1 MFFKIIYFNR
11 YLKTLFAFDI
21 MPFMKIRIAEN
32 AGFCYGVK
40 RAIKIADEALEKNKS
55 IYSLGP
61 IIHNPQ
67 VVSEYEKKGLKVVES
82 VDKAKNAILIRSHG
96 IPPNIY
102 KLINDKKLE
111 CIDATCP
118 FVKEAQDYAKQ
129 LYEEGYFV
137 VIIGDKNHPE
147 VQAHIA
153 YANYQAQV
161 INSKEEAKNI
171 QAQKIGVI
179 SQTTQS
185 VDNFVSI
192 VSELAKKA
200 KEIRIFNTI
209 CDATEKRQESA
220 KELAQISDIM
230 IVIGGKNSANTRKL
244 YEICLNF
251 CKKVYYIETKEE
263 LHKEWFYDVENVG
276 ITAGA
281 STPSWLI
288 DDVMQ
293 AILSIDNELH

>member
-1 MFFKIIYFNR
+1 
-11 YLKTLFAFDI
+11 
-21 MPFMKIRIAEN
+21 MKIRIAEN

-40 RAIKIADEALEKNKS
+40 RAIKIADEALKKNEI

-67 VVSEYEKKGLKVVES
+67 VVGEYEKKGLKVVETI
-82 VDKAKNAILIRSHG
+82 DEAKNAVLIRSHG
-96 IPPNIY
+96 IPPQVYEQISEKN
-102 KLINDKKLE
+102 LE

-137 VIIGDKNHPE
+137 VIVGDQNHPE
-147 VQAHIA
+147 VKAHIA
-153 YANYQAQV
+153 YANYKAQV
-161 INSKEEAKNI
+161 INSIQEAKNI
-171 QAQKIGVI
+171 EAQKIGVI

-192 VSELAKKA
+192 VSELVKKA

-220 KELAQISDIM
+220 KELAKNSDLM

-251 CKKVYYIETKEE
+251 CKKVYHIETKEE
-263 LHKEWFYDVENVG
+263 LKKEWFEGVENVG

-288 DDVMQ
+288 EDVIK
-293 AILSIDNELH
+293 AIEKIENDIY

>member
-1 MFFKIIYFNR
+1 
-11 YLKTLFAFDI
+11 
-21 MPFMKIRIAEN
+21 MKIRIAEN
-32 AGFCYGVK
+32 AGFCYGVR
-40 RAIKIADEALEKNKS
+40 RAIKIADEALEKNNT

-67 VVSEYEKKGLKVVES
+67 VVSEYESKGLKVIENIS
-82 VDKAKNAILIRSHG
+82 EAKNAVLIRSHG
-96 IPPNIY
+96 ISPQIY
-102 KLINDKKLE
+102 QLISKKNLE

-118 FVKEAQDYAKQ
+118 FVKEAQDYAKK
-129 LYEEGYFV
+129 LYEEDYCV
-137 VIIGDKNHPE
+137 VIVGDKNHPE

-153 YANYQAQV
+153 YANYKAQV
-161 INSKEEAKNI
+161 INSKEEAANI

-192 VSELAKKA
+192 VSELVKSA

-220 KELAQISDIM
+220 KELAKVSDIM

-251 CKKVYYIETKEE
+251 CKKVYHIETKQEIK
-263 LHKEWFYDVENVG
+263 KEWFDNVENIG

-288 DDVMQ
+288 EDVIK
-293 AILSIDNELH
+293 AIEEIKNGIH

>member
-1 MFFKIIYFNR
+1 
-11 YLKTLFAFDI
+11 
-21 MPFMKIRIAEN
+21 MKIRIAEN
-32 AGFCYGVK
+32 AGFCYGVR
-40 RAIKIADEALEKNKS
+40 RAIKIADQALEKNDT

-67 VVSEYEKKGLKVVES
+67 VVSEYERKGLKVIENIS
-82 VDKAKNAILIRSHG
+82 EAKNAVLIRSHG
-96 IPPNIY
+96 ISPQIY
-102 KLINDKKLE
+102 QLISKKNLE

-118 FVKEAQDYAKQ
+118 FVKEAQDYAKK
-129 LYEEGYFV
+129 LYEENYFV

-153 YANYQAQV
+153 YANYKAQV
-161 INSKEEAKNI
+161 INSKEEASNI

-192 VSELAKKA
+192 VSELVKSA

-220 KELAQISDIM
+220 KELAKVSDIM

-251 CKKVYYIETKEE
+251 CKKVYHIETKQE
-263 LHKEWFYDVENVG
+263 LKKEWFDSVENIG

-288 DDVMQ
+288 EDVIR
-293 AILSIDNELH
+293 AIEDIKK

>member
-1 MFFKIIYFNR
+1 MH
-11 YLKTLFAFDI
+11 
-21 MPFMKIRIAEN
+21 FMNIKIAEN
-32 AGFCYGVK
+32 AGFCYGVR
-40 RAIKIADEALEKNKS
+40 RAIKIADDALQKNRN

-67 VVSEYEKKGLKVVES
+67 VVNEYEKKGLKVVEN
-82 VDKAKNAILIRSHG
+82 VEEAKTAILIRSHG
-96 IPPNIY
+96 VAPQIY
-102 KLINDKKLE
+102 EHLNDLSIE

-129 LYEEGYFV
+129 LYKENYTV
-137 VIIGDKNHPE
+137 VIIGDKYHPE

-153 YANYQAQV
+153 YANYKAIV
-161 INSKEEAKNI
+161 INSPSQVGEIKSD
-171 QAQKIGVI
+171 KIGVI

-185 VDNFVSI
+185 VDNFVTI
-192 VSELAKKA
+192 VSELVKIA

-220 KELAQISDIM
+220 KEISKVSDIM

-244 YEICLNF
+244 YEICLNY
-251 CKKVYYIETKEE
+251 CSKVYHIETKQE
-263 LHKEWFYDVENVG
+263 LKKEWFNDVENVG

-288 DDVMQ
+288 EEV
-293 AILSIDNELH
+293 IKSIEKI

>member
-1 MFFKIIYFNR
+1 
-11 YLKTLFAFDI
+11 
-21 MPFMKIRIAEN
+21 MKIRIAEN

-40 RAIKIADEALEKNKS
+40 RAIKIADEALEKNKL

-67 VVSEYEKKGLKVVES
+67 VVNEYEKKGLKVIEHIEE
-82 VDKAKNAILIRSHG
+82 AKGAILVRSHG
-96 IPPNIY
+96 IPPLIY
-102 KLINDKKLE
+102 KQISEKELK

-153 YANYQAQV
+153 YANHKALV
-161 INSKEEAKNI
+161 INSIQEAKNI
-171 QAQKIGVI
+171 EATKIGVI

-192 VSELAKKA
+192 VSELVKKA

-220 KELAQISDIM
+220 KELAKKSDLM

-251 CKKVYYIETKEE
+251 CKKVYHVETKEE
-263 LHKEWFYDVENVG
+263 LKKEWFENVENVG

-281 STPSWLI
+281 STPNWLI
-288 DDVMQ
+288 EDVIK
-293 AILSIDNELH
+293 AIETHNHGIQ

>member
-1 MFFKIIYFNR
+1 
-11 YLKTLFAFDI
+11 
-21 MPFMKIRIAEN
+21 MKIRIAEN
-32 AGFCYGVK
+32 AGFCYGVR
-40 RAIKIADEALEKNKS
+40 RAIKIADEALSKNKT
-55 IYSLGP
+55 IFSLGP

-67 VVSEYEKKGLKVVES
+67 VVKDYENKGLKVVE
-82 VDKAKNAILIRSHG
+82 DINEAKNAVLIRSHG
-96 IPPNIY
+96 VSPQIYESIY
-102 KLINDKKLE
+102 KKNLE

-118 FVKEAQDYAKQ
+118 FVKEAQDYAKK

-161 INSKEEAKNI
+161 INSIQEAASI
-171 QAQKIGVI
+171 DAQKIGVI

-192 VSELAKKA
+192 VSELVKKT

-220 KELAQISDIM
+220 KKLALMSDLM

-244 YEICLNF
+244 YEICKAL
-251 CKKVYYIETKEE
+251 CKNTYHIETKHE
-263 LHKEWFYDVENVG
+263 LKKEWFENVSNVG

-281 STPSWLI
+281 STPSWIIEDIIKTIEAI
-288 DDVMQ
+288 DHDVY
-293 AILSIDNELH
+293 

>member
-1 MFFKIIYFNR
+1 
-11 YLKTLFAFDI
+11 
-21 MPFMKIRIAEN
+21 MKIRIAEN
-32 AGFCYGVK
+32 AGFCYGVR
-40 RAIKIADEALEKNKS
+40 RAIKIADEALIKNKT
-55 IYSLGP
+55 IFSLGP

-67 VVSEYEKKGLKVVES
+67 VVKDYENKGLKVVE
-82 VDKAKNAILIRSHG
+82 DINEAKNAVLIRSHG
-96 IPPNIY
+96 VSPQIY
-102 KLINDKKLE
+102 ESISKKNLE

-118 FVKEAQDYAKQ
+118 FVKEAQDYAKK
-129 LYEEGYFV
+129 LYEEGYLV

-161 INSKEEAKNI
+161 INSIQEAASI
-171 QAQKIGVI
+171 EAQKIGVI

-192 VSELAKKA
+192 VSELVKKT

-220 KELAQISDIM
+220 KKLALTSDLM

-244 YEICLNF
+244 YEICKAL
-251 CKKVYYIETKEE
+251 CKNTYHIETKDE
-263 LHKEWFYDVENVG
+263 LKKEWFKNARNVG

-281 STPSWLI
+281 STPSWI
-288 DDVMQ
+288 IEDIIK
-293 AILSIDNELH
+293 AIESIDNDVY